1 MLLCPLK
8 LLLDPVWWQFLSI
21 MIYFKYWLLRIW
33 KLSRRVREI
42 LSTSFEPA
50 RGIKCLCFAGHCGT
64 EEKQIKPKAH
74 QSLECQFPP
83 TCTQVALKGAVAGKD
98 KWHHSH
104 QLGLAWPLSS
114 FDLPLFMWWWNK
126 IEHFNILLP
135 HFWYELKVAVVLLCS
150 SNFGNAV
157 KVTW

>member
-33 KLSRRVREI
+33 KLSQRVREI

-64 EEKQIKPKAH
+64 EEKQIKTKAH

-104 QLGLAWPLSS
+104 QLGIVDHCHPLTC
-114 FDLPLFMWWWNK
+114 LPSCDGEIKLSTFIFCYPIFGINWK
-126 IEHFNILLP
+126 LLQFCCRLQILEMQ
-135 HFWYELKVAVVLLCS
+135 WR
-150 SNFGNAV
+150 
-157 KVTW
+157 